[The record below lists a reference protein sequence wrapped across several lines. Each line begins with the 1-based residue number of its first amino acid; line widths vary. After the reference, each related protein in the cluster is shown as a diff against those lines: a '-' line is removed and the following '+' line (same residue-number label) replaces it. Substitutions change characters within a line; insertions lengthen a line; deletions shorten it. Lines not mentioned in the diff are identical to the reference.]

1 MDKKTCMIV
10 LVGIIFVVLLSKNT
24 TLEPLTCNELQSQVT
39 DDIRSIK
46 HKMNHNNLTLNN
58 LNTIDADT
66 TSLISQNTPIT
77 NCYNKYIGVNNQ
89 SAREIIDKK
98 NHLNETETV
107 VSTHLNNIDLSLE
120 KVNDSQ
126 VMYNKYSY
134 DTVVWGIVT
143 VGLLV
148 TTLTIIM

>member
-10 LVGIIFVVLLSKNT
+10 LVGIIFVVLLSKNN

-46 HKMNHNNLTLNN
+46 HKMKHNNLTLNN
-58 LNTIDADT
+58 LNTIDLDT
-66 TSLISQNTPIT
+66 TSLIKKHTPI
-77 NCYNKYIGVNNQ
+77 NKCYNKYIRVNNQ
-89 SAREIIDKK
+89 SARELIDKK
-98 NHLNETETV
+98 NHLNGTETV